1 MNPKDILDCFVGKQI
16 QCVNTD
22 GRYEVEIKCNDGTI
36 LIVKSNGCE
45 GSRLEV
51 EANVRVSSVIDF
63 D

>member
-22 GRYEVEIKCNDGTI
+22 GRYEVEIKCNDGTM
-36 LIVKSNGCE
+36 LIVKSDGYE
-45 GSRLEV
+45 GSKLKV
-51 EANVRVSSVIDF
+51 EANVRISSVIDF